1 LEGLCVR
8 GTTGYRVPCVRRR
21 RWAPVAEQIHRELGR
36 LTPSERKPA
45 RLLLGHYP
53 VVGLEPL
60 ASFAQRAGVSH
71 PSILRFIAKLG

>member
-1 LEGLCVR
+1 MAQPATESPASADADGVL
-8 GTTGYRVPCVRRR
+8 
-21 RWAPVAEQIHRELGR
+21 VAEQIHRELGR

-45 RLLLGHYP
+45 RLLLGNYP